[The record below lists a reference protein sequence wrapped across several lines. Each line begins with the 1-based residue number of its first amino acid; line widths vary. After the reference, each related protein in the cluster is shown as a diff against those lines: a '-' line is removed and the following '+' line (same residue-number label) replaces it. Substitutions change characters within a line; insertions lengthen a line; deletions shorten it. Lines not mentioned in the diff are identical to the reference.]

1 MGEKKARWQQHLKA
15 AEASGERLSAY
26 AKRHQINVH
35 RLYEAKRLRGQQKA
49 AAWAMVRVKPEPGIE
64 VSPKPLQRV
73 AASTPV
79 VMQAR
84 LSNGV
89 IVSWTYDAS
98 AEQILAPMMH
108 ALAGLPCSR

>member
-15 AEASGERLSAY
+15 AEVSGERLSAY

-35 RLYEAKRLRGQQKA
+35 RLYEAKRLRGQPKA
-49 AAWAMVRVKPEPGIE
+49 AAWAVVRVKPEAGTELAPRQ
-64 VSPKPLQRV
+64 PQRV
-73 AASTPV
+73 TATPV
-79 VMQAR
+79 VMQAQ

-89 IVSWTYDAS
+89 IVSWTYDSS
-98 AEQILAPMMH
+98 AGQMLAPLMH

>member
-1 MGEKKARWQQHLKA
+1 MGEKKAQWQQHLKA

-49 AAWAMVRVKPEPGIE
+49 AAWAVVRVKPEAGLE
-64 VSPKPLQRV
+64 VSPKRPQRV
-73 AASTPV
+73 AASPV

-98 AEQILAPMMH
+98 GEQILAPLMH

>member
-49 AAWAMVRVKPEPGIE
+49 AAWAVVRVKPESGIE
-64 VSPKPLQRV
+64 AAKLAQRV
-73 AASTPV
+73 AATPV

-98 AEQILAPMMH
+98 GEQILAPLMH